1 MFDDLRERFLLS
13 NSQYKKRVFHIESNN
28 LGWSLKEGKR
38 DALRK
43 KRRFIIRHV
52 CTLRQSLPTG
62 LVKKY
67 TLDQWG
73 RDTLLILP
81 LVTFLSLL
89 GYHHRGY
96 KAHVW
101 KISHFTFDR
110 LWKLVSSF
118 TWSSLSSKWS
128 RDFKIIDRIIN
139 LKFLNSCEFHKELS
153 NKENL
158 MEILISVWNKPIAFI
173 SNKSNKIIL
182 LFLFN
187 LSSRYNRRKIHWF
200 PIANKRNFDH
210 YRIRDIII
218 KKNNRN
224 KK

>member
-1 MFDDLRERFLLS
+1 MYMLKNISLSSRLRIRKGSMKNVRWFKGTISSLEFTI
-13 NSQYKKRVFHIESNN
+13 QERVFHIESNN

-139 LKFLNSCEFHKELS
+139 LKFLNSCEFHK
-153 NKENL
+153 
-158 MEILISVWNKPIAFI
+158 
-173 SNKSNKIIL
+173 
-182 LFLFN
+182 
-187 LSSRYNRRKIHWF
+187 
-200 PIANKRNFDH
+200 
-210 YRIRDIII
+210 
-218 KKNNRN
+218 
-224 KK
+224 